1 MNLHCIKCN
10 KEMEAKIE
18 FEKSLLSVCT
28 NRDCVLLWVPQ
39 IWLEKLDEYFKS
51 LEKENEKN

>member
-39 IWLEKLDEYFKS
+39 IWKEKLDEYFKS
-51 LEKENEKN
+51 LENEKD